1 MVASRAQRSNRGPRV
16 RRLGCASIY
25 VGRALCGSCVVWVV
39 RAVCGCWS
47 APSVCSMAN
56 RCWQMRCAAFVCWG
70 EPSTVRRIC
79 FDNLRAARRC
89 ASTCGALA
97 AARPFRPSI
106 RPSIR
111 SLVRSLVRRR
121 DAGSS
126 GSWSNNGSVSA
137 AIAGIPRRVRSNII
151 ELLYI
156 YTIVSPGA
164 ELNSKRPSWA
174 SIRIVVF
181 GW

>member
-1 MVASRAQRSNRGPRV
+1 MVASRAQRSNRGPWSVPGLASRRRV
-16 RRLGCASIY
+16 SLQGPYRPCAPY
-25 VGRALCGSCVVWVV
+25 AGRVGLI
-39 RAVCGCWS
+39 RAVCGCCATS
-47 APSVCSMAN
+47 SVCSMAN

-89 ASTCGALA
+89 ASICRALA
-97 AARPFRPSI
+97 CGVLAAP
-106 RPSIR
+106 
-111 SLVRSLVRRR
+111 RRVW
-121 DAGSS
+121 SS
-126 GSWSNNGSVSA
+126 GIWSNNGSVSA
-137 AIAGIPRRVRSNII
+137 IIAGIPRRVHTNII

-164 ELNSKRPSWA
+164 ELNAKRPSWA